1 MKRRIALEIKKKI
14 LALLKNNEI
23 SVRELET
30 RVNTN
35 YLTLK
40 TQLDELEFFGL
51 IERTK
56 HNRNDKNG
64 KPYTTIRLKK

>member
-1 MKRRIALEIKKKI
+1 MKRRVALEIKKKI

-30 RVNTN
+30 KVNTN
-35 YLTLK
+35 HLTLK
-40 TQLDELEFFGL
+40 TQLDELEFFKL
-51 IERTK
+51 IERIK

-64 KPYTTIRLKK
+64 KPYTTVRLKK

>member
-14 LALLKNNEI
+14 LALLKNNEL

-30 RVNTN
+30 KVNTN
-35 YLTLK
+35 YLTIK

-51 IERTK
+51 IEKIK
-56 HNRNDKNG
+56 HNRNDRNG